1 MLYSKRL
8 AHLLNIIFGIVFG
21 VLIFRLALGPS
32 YNYPAL
38 YTHFVWILLYPVSIL
53 RGLGNDYINI
63 LFYTL
68 FWLYVFTVRIVI
80 LEAPFGKTLVKTLV
94 WMPLMAIPFLPF
106 GIEYFSLARYI
117 TSINSYLLRLLPFIG
132 LLGLLFLA
140 NRFYFD
146 QKYLFAGIWAL
157 VNFLLVII
165 VITVADLLP
174 IIKSQFFFH
183 ALGYRFA
190 LANKFIS
197 ETPLLALLSLICLS
211 VFYISIFERQFL
223 RLPFRKPTL
232 ISIITPV
239 GMLVALSF
247 IMMILRDDFRRYRYF
262 DYQGGIATVYFAAYD
277 DRQTLTF
284 DGARFTLSSGRYSV
298 FYPFGRFN
306 IRDTLDRHV
315 EDIMRMKIIEGL
327 DYYRLERIMK
337 ILAHG
342 PRDEVIYNKL
352 QRLVGGGRYLLPE
365 VFKSWVKYIEHRY
378 NMPANDITVTGW
390 ITLNGR
396 PLANTPFFVNK
407 ISLMNLRSVEPIW
420 QGITDQRG
428 KFRFT
433 CYRDVELD
441 DIYFGII
448 FLASEKLIS
457 KNIGH
462 VRVVRPVPVL
472 SEPDDYVLDTLRI
485 QTTADGK
492 QKTISSLS
500 VRTSSQADSF
510 SLSLPYLEQ
519 GASLKLT
526 ASVLSAGGIEGIIID
541 HQPPLTD
548 TVLFETMIER
558 LRDSRFFLR
567 DSMSTVEIQIN

>member
-1 MLYSKRL
+1 MVYSKKL
-8 AHLLNIIFGIVFG
+8 ANLLNIIFGIVFG

-32 YNYPAL
+32 YNDPAL
-38 YTHFVWILLYPVSIL
+38 YTHFVWIVLYPVSIL

-68 FWLYVFTVRIVI
+68 FWLYVLTVRIVI

-117 TSINSYLLRLLPFIG
+117 TSISSYLLRLLPFIG

-146 QKYLFAGIWAL
+146 QKYLFAGVWAL

-190 LANKFIS
+190 LANDFIS
-197 ETPLLALLSLICLS
+197 QTPLLALLSLICLS
-211 VFYISIFERQFL
+211 IFYVSIFERQFL

-239 GMLVALSF
+239 GILVALSF
-247 IMMILRDDFRRYRYF
+247 MMMIMRDDFRRYRYF
-262 DYQGGIATVYFAAYD
+262 DYQGGISTVYFATYD
-277 DRQTLTF
+277 DRQTLAF
-284 DGARFTLSSGRYSV
+284 DDARFTLSSGRYSV

-342 PRDEVIYNKL
+342 PRDTVIYNKL
-352 QRLVGGGRYLLPE
+352 QRLAGGGRYLLPE
-365 VFKSWVKYIEHRY
+365 VFKSWVRYVEHRY

-390 ITLNGR
+390 ITLNSR
-396 PLANTPFFVNK
+396 PLENTQFFVNK
-407 ISLMNLRSVEPIW
+407 ISHTNLRSVEPIW

-428 KFRFT
+428 KFQFT
-433 CYRDVELD
+433 CYRNVEMDDV
-441 DIYFGII
+441 YFGII

-457 KNIGH
+457 KNVGY
-462 VRVVRPVPVL
+462 VKVVHPIPAF
-472 SEPDDYVLDTLRI
+472 SEPNDYVLDTLRI
-485 QTTADGK
+485 QTTAAGE
-492 QKTISSLS
+492 QRTIKSLS
-500 VRTSSQADSF
+500 IRASSQADSF
-510 SLSLPYLEQ
+510 SLVLPYLGP
-519 GASLKLT
+519 GASVNLT
-526 ASVLSAGGIEGIIID
+526 ASVSSTGIIEGIIID

-548 TVLFETMIER
+548 TVLVETMIER
-558 LRDSRFFLR
+558 LRDSRFFLQ
-567 DSMSTVEIQIN
+567 DSVSTVEIQIH